1 MGFMLAS
8 PGIGVYGQVVL
19 NQKIITLTDPG
30 ASLLLSLCI
39 LYYASRNSIKTG
51 IALVPM
57 TLLALGINHKTAP
70 VSLRERV
77 TFAPDTLDEALSS
90 LQSLPMVQ
98 GGVVLST
105 CNRTE
110 LYLSV
115 EEQEDIN
122 EGIVR
127 WLCGY
132 HGLDETEVRHC
143 LYWHHGSDA
152 VTHLMR
158 VASGLDSLILGEPQI
173 LGQVKKAF
181 ADSQRGHSLS
191 SDLERMFQKT
201 FSVAKRVRTETEI
214 GSSAVSVAF
223 AACTLAR
230 QIFESLLDVTVLLV
244 GAGETIELAARHLR
258 EHHVKKMII
267 ANRTRE
273 RAQTLANEVGAE
285 VIELSDISGRLAD
298 ADIIISSTASALH
311 IIGKGMVE
319 RALKARRNQPMLL
332 VDIAVPRDVEPE
344 VAKLPNAYLY
354 SIDDLHSIIQH
365 NMAQRQ
371 AAARQAE
378 TIVQQESGEFMAWIR
393 AQGLSET
400 IRDYRHRAD
409 AIRKELADK
418 ANAALAQGT
427 DPQAVIEELARRL
440 TNRLIHAPT
449 KSLQQAA
456 RDGDEQRLHILR
468 DSLGLD

>member
-1 MGFMLAS
+1 MGLR
-8 PGIGVYGQVVL
+8 
-19 NQKIITLTDPG
+19 
-30 ASLLLSLCI
+30 I
-39 LYYASRNSIKTG
+39 LYYACRNPYQDRHYS
-51 IALVPM
+51 AHM

-77 TFAPDTLDEALSS
+77 TFSPDTLDQALES
-90 LQSLPMVQ
+90 LLAQPMVQ

-115 EEQEDIN
+115 EQQEN
-122 EGIVR
+122 LQEALVR
-127 WLCGY
+127 WLCDY
-132 HGLDETEVRHC
+132 HGLDETEVRNS
-143 LYWHHGSDA
+143 LYWHQDNDA
-152 VTHLMR
+152 VSHLMR
-158 VASGLDSLILGEPQI
+158 VASGLDSMILGEPQI

-181 ADSQRGHSLS
+181 ADSARGHLHA
-191 SDLERMFQKT
+191 SDLERMFQKS

-214 GSSAVSVAF
+214 GASAVSVAF

-230 QIFESLLDVTVLLV
+230 QIFESLSDVTVLLV
-244 GAGETIELAARHLR
+244 GAGETIELVARHLR
-258 EHHVKKMII
+258 EHQVRHMII

-273 RAQTLANEVGAE
+273 RARELADEVGAE
-285 VIELSDISGRLAD
+285 VIGLPEIDERLAQ
-298 ADIIISSTASALH
+298 ADIIISSTASPLP

-319 RALKARRNQPMLL
+319 RALKSRRNQPMLL

-344 VAKLPNAYLY
+344 VGKLANAYLY
-354 SIDDLHSIIQH
+354 GVDDLQSIIQH

-371 AAARQAE
+371 AAAVQAE
-378 TIVQQESGEFMAWIR
+378 TIVVQETGEFMAWLR
-393 AQGLSET
+393 AQSASET
-400 IRDYRHRAD
+400 IREYRGQAEQARD
-409 AIRKELADK
+409 ELTAK
-418 ANAALAQGT
+418 ALASLKQGA
-427 DPQAVIEELARRL
+427 DPETVLQELSRKL

-456 RDGDEQRLHILR
+456 RNGDDDRLNILR

>member
-1 MGFMLAS
+1 MAFIDLAHLVECATQN
-8 PGIGVYGQVVL
+8 PDNCGI
-19 NQKIITLTDPG
+19 NPTCT
-30 ASLLLSLCI
+30 
-39 LYYASRNSIKTG
+39 
-51 IALVPM
+51 M

-77 TFAPDTLDEALSS
+77 TFSPDQLEQALNS
-90 LQSLPMVQ
+90 LLAQPLVQ

-115 EEQEDIN
+115 EQQENLQEQL
-122 EGIVR
+122 VT
-127 WLCGY
+127 WLCDY
-132 HGLDETEVRHC
+132 HKLSVDEVRKS
-143 LYWHHGSDA
+143 LYWHHDNDA
-152 VTHLMR
+152 VSHLMR
-158 VASGLDSLILGEPQI
+158 VASGLDSLVLGEPQI

-191 SDLERMFQKT
+191 SELERMFQKS

-214 GSSAVSVAF
+214 GASAVSVAF

-230 QIFESLLDVTVLLV
+230 QIFESLSTVNVLLV
-244 GAGETIELAARHLR
+244 GAGETIELAARHL
-258 EHHVKKMII
+258 HQHKVKKLMI

-273 RAQTLANEVGAE
+273 RAQALADEVGAE
-285 VIELSDISGRLAD
+285 VISLPEIDSRLAE
-298 ADIIISSTASALH
+298 ADIIISSTASPLP

-319 RALKARRNQPMLL
+319 RALKQRRNQPMLL

-344 VAKLPNAYLY
+344 VGKLPNAYLY
-354 SIDDLHSIIQH
+354 SVDDLQAIIES

-371 AAARQAE
+371 AAAVQAE
-378 TIVQQESGEFMAWIR
+378 TIVVQESSEFMSWLR
-393 AQGLSET
+393 AQSAVET
-400 IRDYRHRAD
+400 IRDYRSQAEQVRAELEAR
-409 AIRKELADK
+409 AI
-418 ANAALAQGT
+418 AALQQGGN
-427 DPQAVIEELARRL
+427 AEEVLRDLAHKL

-456 RDGDEQRLHILR
+456 RDGDGERLQILR